1 MKSLEQIEQRIETI
15 FANVFRALLVLTI
28 VGSIFTQSWLNL
40 AVAVLTLLL
49 TYLPLF
55 LADRGHII
63 LPPLFQLI
71 VLLFLFAAL
80 YLGEIRAYF
89 VRFWWWDIAL
99 HISAGVIL
107 GIVGFFL
114 IYFLNQKERISLVL
128 SSGFI
133 VLFAFAFAVTAGVVW
148 EVFEFAMDG
157 VFGLTMQKSG
167 LVDTM

>member
-1 MKSLEQIEQRIETI
+1 M
-15 FANVFRALLVLTI
+15 VLV
-28 VGSIFTQSWLNL
+28 
-40 AVAVLTLLL
+40 
-49 TYLPLF
+49 
-55 LADRGHII
+55 
-63 LPPLFQLI
+63 
-71 VLLFLFAAL
+71 FLFTAM
-80 YLGEIRAYF
+80 YLGEIGAYF
-89 VRFWWWDIAL
+89 VKFWWWDIVL
-99 HISAGVIL
+99 HLSSGVIL